1 MKLNHKACK
10 YKKVMDDI
18 YLFIFC
24 IQVEEV
30 FCLEKMLSFILICAN
45 LIPLLYIKTDAQA
58 VAADCVILTRE
69 HVDARDTLTDY
80 VEKINRELAKK
91 RKEFEKRKS
100 SP

>member
-1 MKLNHKACK
+1 
-10 YKKVMDDI
+10 MDDI